1 MVHKSAVFLT
11 SLAALV
17 VALVVAGG
25 ASAITAT
32 TINACVDISGSG
44 KGDIRIVSTTPTLSW
59 SGGAPDARAR
69 APAFRR

>member
-32 TINACVDISGSG
+32 TINACVDTSGTGIISDWIKS
-44 KGDIRIVSTTPTLSW
+44 VTACP
-59 SGGAPDARAR
+59 
-69 APAFRR
+69 